1 MSEAL
6 SYYKELLENGLQDED
21 RAFVLLQMGNIYR
34 ERRDFRLAVSKYR
47 EILDNHSESFWAVE
61 AERALKDAV
70 WQENHLAEIPRR

>member
-1 MSEAL
+1 
-6 SYYKELLENGLQDED
+6 
-21 RAFVLLQMGNIYR
+21 MGNIYR